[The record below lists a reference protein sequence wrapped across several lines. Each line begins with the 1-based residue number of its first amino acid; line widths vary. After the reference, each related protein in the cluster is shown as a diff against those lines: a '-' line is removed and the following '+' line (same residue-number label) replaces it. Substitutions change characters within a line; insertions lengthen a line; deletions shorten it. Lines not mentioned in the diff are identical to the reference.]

1 MSKEQEPP
9 EEEHES
15 TGLPDLPEGLGALL
29 GKDEPGSV
37 WWLDLELFWVSVTS
51 LRKEMDLHIFLSV
64 LLFLFALSCMP
75 IIMGFAI
82 LASLWIGMRRAAT
95 FVVRSSHAFVL
106 SGSSQKA
113 WEEII
118 QHRELTSDTLTLF
131 ETPVAAWSG
140 VTGDISYSL
149 FQARHFDRHFTYIVL
164 QDVPE
169 IVRLHLLLSHPT
181 CHENEPLLPFVH
193 LSNRPVE
200 YMPPFVWSSE
210 LEIYVPGLWLP
221 YAGEYKDSLLSLT
234 ENWRETFSFDLAV
247 LQEWN
252 WRFIKENGKTCLLL
266 EKEGF
271 LADSRFFLTQ
281 IDQVFSWFEAL
292 DEAWMVETLKRAF
305 FCETILEAYFAEYA
319 EDWDHD
325 YHGSKYGSSVCS
337 PHPFLWTLMLHWF
350 DSPVVWEALA
360 WEEGKAYEDRN
371 EARIHTLIW
380 FARVNWKHRPKDVH
394 RVLVWMQ
401 HATCPVVRLIGSI
414 LDTNSAFS
422 VLESQFSA
430 FLSDGVHIHGKIF
443 HAMEAVVERCTL
455 PARLSRWEDL
465 LARLLHYHV
474 EQFDRVRRTE
484 DAHSAYV
491 SIWVSLRILS
501 MLSSPDKFAHRPI
514 PQEVEAVVGGIL
526 LLKPLRVDASHGVL
540 GDRRSLQLDALSLLK
555 ERGTERIIPL
565 LEQCRKSMDTSE
577 LRYRAKQVAL
587 HIERKQ
593 WEARAGTGA
602 LSLSPEGA
610 EEGRLSVAKADGLD
624 QLDGSDV

>member
-1 MSKEQEPP
+1 
-9 EEEHES
+9 
-15 TGLPDLPEGLGALL
+15 
-29 GKDEPGSV
+29 
-37 WWLDLELFWVSVTS
+37 
-51 LRKEMDLHIFLSV
+51 
-64 LLFLFALSCMP
+64 
-75 IIMGFAI
+75 
-82 LASLWIGMRRAAT
+82 
-95 FVVRSSHAFVL
+95 
-106 SGSSQKA
+106 
-113 WEEII
+113 
-118 QHRELTSDTLTLF
+118 
-131 ETPVAAWSG
+131 
-140 VTGDISYSL
+140 
-149 FQARHFDRHFTYIVL
+149 
-164 QDVPE
+164 
-169 IVRLHLLLSHPT
+169 
-181 CHENEPLLPFVH
+181 
-193 LSNRPVE
+193 
-200 YMPPFVWSSE
+200 
-210 LEIYVPGLWLP
+210 
-221 YAGEYKDSLLSLT
+221 
-234 ENWRETFSFDLAV
+234 
-247 LQEWN
+247 
-252 WRFIKENGKTCLLL
+252 
-266 EKEGF
+266 
-271 LADSRFFLTQ
+271 
-281 IDQVFSWFEAL
+281 
-292 DEAWMVETLKRAF
+292 
-305 FCETILEAYFAEYA
+305 
-319 EDWDHD
+319 
-325 YHGSKYGSSVCS
+325 
-337 PHPFLWTLMLHWF
+337 
-350 DSPVVWEALA
+350 
-360 WEEGKAYEDRN
+360 
-371 EARIHTLIW
+371 
-380 FARVNWKHRPKDVH
+380 
-394 RVLVWMQ
+394 MQ

-414 LDTNSAFS
+414 LDANSAFS

-540 GDRRSLQLDALSLLK
+540 GDRRTLQLDALSLLK

-565 LEQCRKSMDTSE
+565 LERCRKSMDTSE